1 MLVAADQEGGQLIAL
16 GDGTTAF
23 AGNMA
28 LGAVDDVGLTERVG
42 VAIGAEARAMGV
54 NVVYAPCLDIA
65 SDPANPALGIRSFGS
80 DPDLV
85 ARHGVAMVRGLQAAG
100 VAAAIKH
107 APGMGA
113 ITTDTHHGLAVAA
126 APRHLLEARE
136 FVPFRAAIGAGAR
149 LVMSGHL
156 ALPAVTGREDLPATL
171 SRAVMTDLLR
181 RDLGFEGVSITDALD
196 MGAVASGP
204 DATPDVV
211 AAIRAGVDLLL
222 TAPDPAARDRME
234 AALVAAEAAGTFDAV
249 ELDATERRLAALRGW
264 LGSAERGPAPD
275 VAIVGGRA
283 HQALAADLAA
293 RSITLVRDPGGRL
306 PLDPGTAGTVLAVM
320 PRPADLTPADTSSTV
335 VPGLAA
341 ALRAA
346 GYVVDELL
354 ADQSPG
360 AAAIAAA
367 RDRAATADTIVV
379 GTIDAHRQRAQ
390 LDLVEALVLTGRPT
404 VAVALRGP
412 WDVALFPPEATTL
425 ATYSILPGS
434 LEALAAVL
442 SGRASAMGRLPVTIP
457 R

>member
-1 MLVAADQEGGQLIAL
+1 
-16 GDGTTAF
+16 
-23 AGNMA
+23 
-28 LGAVDDVGLTERVG
+28 
-42 VAIGAEARAMGV
+42 
-54 NVVYAPCLDIA
+54 
-65 SDPANPALGIRSFGS
+65 
-80 DPDLV
+80 
-85 ARHGVAMVRGLQAAG
+85 
-100 VAAAIKH
+100 
-107 APGMGA
+107 
-113 ITTDTHHGLAVAA
+113 
-126 APRHLLEARE
+126 
-136 FVPFRAAIGAGAR
+136 
-149 LVMSGHL
+149 
-156 ALPAVTGREDLPATL
+156 
-171 SRAVMTDLLR
+171 
-181 RDLGFEGVSITDALD
+181 
-196 MGAVASGP
+196 
-204 DATPDVV
+204 
-211 AAIRAGVDLLL
+211 
-222 TAPDPAARDRME
+222 
-234 AALVAAEAAGTFDAV
+234 
-249 ELDATERRLAALRGW
+249 
-264 LGSAERGPAPD
+264 
-275 VAIVGGRA
+275 VAIVGGPA

-379 GTIDAHRQRAQ
+379 GTIDAHRQPAQ